1 MEHHI
6 DCACIHDPADLHRL
20 IAQCLNFPDWYGN
33 NLDALFDCLTC
44 VSEPTCL
51 VLEGWNPDEAWAE
64 GFEMTFLDAQAD
76 NPMLQV
82 VLEAEF

>member
-6 DCACIHDPADLHRL
+6 DCSGIHDPAALHRGL
-20 IAQCLNFPDWYGN
+20 AEVLCFPDWYGH

-51 VLEGWNPDEAWAE
+51 VLENWNPDESWAE
-64 GFEMTFLDAQAD
+64 GFEMTFLDAQTE
-76 NPMLQV
+76 NNLLQV
-82 VLEAEF
+82 VLEAD